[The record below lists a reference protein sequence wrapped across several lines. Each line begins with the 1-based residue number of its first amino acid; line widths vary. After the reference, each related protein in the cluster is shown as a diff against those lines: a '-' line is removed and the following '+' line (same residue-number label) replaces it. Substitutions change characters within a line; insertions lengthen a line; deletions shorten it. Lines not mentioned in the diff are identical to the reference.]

1 LHNYNYDDFINAA
14 SFIESNYRKY
24 PFEELIE
31 IEFTLDNIDEAF
43 SFAEKYKPVR
53 VGIKNKS
60 VKNPLQK
67 IQLRF
72 RSPIFLLPIG
82 NNAIIIS

>member
-1 LHNYNYDDFINAA
+1 MRKLLQIRGLHNYNYDDFINAA

-31 IEFTLDNIDEAF
+31 IEFTPDNIDEAF

-53 VGIKNKS
+53 VGIKIN
-60 VKNPLQK
+60 Q
-67 IQLRF
+67 
-72 RSPIFLLPIG
+72 
-82 NNAIIIS
+82 

>member
-31 IEFTLDNIDEAF
+31 IEFTPDNIDEAF
-43 SFAEKYKPVR
+43 SFAEKYKPVPAATC
-53 VGIKNKS
+53 
-60 VKNPLQK
+60 PLHNRPLAK
-67 IQLRF
+67 AGFHYRL
-72 RSPIFLLPIG
+72 
-82 NNAIIIS
+82 